1 MDFREK
7 LQTVLQKLGLMDKAK
22 TQTGLTQSEWAQVVD
37 SYKKEYQ
44 STLQEDLAA
53 AQSEGANETPAIT
66 EEQMGQVQAI
76 LGSIIPNQATEGQ
89 EGEGNDA
96 QQTSGEQLV
105 VLATAIKEMVAGMK
119 TQATADVPV
128 NVVGITGPSMYVG
141 NGDCAKYLHGIESP
155 MFSMEKRW
163 NQVAAKPEC
172 VVTLGSWNQDS
183 INQFRDELKNYSSS
197 LKERYEFLQSQNLLN
212 DKRLQTGDFGTS
224 YPGLANAD
232 LHDQYI
238 VRRQDALIAR
248 VLAKRDLTQFFPVR
262 YGIQDRDVI
271 FNAFFTEVSQAWQ
284 EGEVYKGSMTLES
297 EVGHVDDGMIKLKF
311 GPMKELERKY
321 IGYLNKEGSDPIKW
335 SLIEF
340 CILNSLETAQVE
352 QNKRRMRGLF
362 VKPESGVA
370 GNYLNAGTGVL
381 YTLIRYVHENKLL
394 LHDDSTYNSYSKTD
408 MLDAV
413 KEFIGDVISKCTEDM
428 DLDQHVLYLN
438 KMHQTWWT
446 ECIRTAYGKDTD
458 FNGPNSYLNIVPD
471 TQIRI
476 KWLPYLGQM
485 PLMFLDIPGNIQF
498 LEDKPGEMLGMSL
511 ESFME
516 LVRGWSVWKEGCSAS
531 FTGRNFS
538 SYADLLANNYEWQQI
553 FMNKPSVKLAADA
566 TTANAQTG
574 FWIETIANTAATTL
588 TDITNAKAGVAYIIE
603 CGDTTNA
610 TKIAKS
616 GKFSEVTAWTPTKK
630 GDYIMVILNKDG
642 KFVELERQVNGVRTI
657 VKALQP
663 NIPGAR

>member
-141 NGDCAKYLHGIESP
+141 NGDRAKYLHGIECP
-155 MFSMEKRW
+155 MFSMDTRW
-163 NQVAAKPEC
+163 NQIAALPEC
-172 VVTLGSWNQDS
+172 AVKLGNWNQDE

-197 LKERYEFLQSQNLLN
+197 LKKRYEFLQSQNLLN

-531 FTGRNFS
+531 FTGRNFD
-538 SYADLLANNYEWQQI
+538 SYDKLVANNYEWQQI

-574 FWIETIANTAATTL
+574 FWIETIANAAATTL